1 MEGGGGSGK
10 FSPLLSVLCIELDPS
25 SQPPALRNLELFT
38 AQTWELVV
46 VGRVRGGGLLG
57 LAYSFSDLSES
68 SAVLQNKN
76 YSQTTTLVLYSTA
89 SFRSSNQIMSKIL

>member
-1 MEGGGGSGK
+1 VKDQKAPHSECCTFYRWVFRRVGGGGGSGK
-10 FSPLLSVLCIELDPS
+10 FSPFLSVLSIELDPS

-57 LAYSFSDLSES
+57 LAYSFSDFER
-68 SAVLQNKN
+68 KFC
-76 YSQTTTLVLYSTA
+76 
-89 SFRSSNQIMSKIL
+89 SFTE